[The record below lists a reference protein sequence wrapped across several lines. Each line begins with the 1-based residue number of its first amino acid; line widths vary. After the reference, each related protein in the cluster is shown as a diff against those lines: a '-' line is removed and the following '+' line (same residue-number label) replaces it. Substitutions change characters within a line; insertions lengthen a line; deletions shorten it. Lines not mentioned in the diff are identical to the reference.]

1 MFNAGTGVANCDD
14 AESQSHMF
22 CSVHPGGGVPRFFSH
37 LKSSFI
43 CEVKPHAKFQNPRTN
58 PFGRK
63 DCGGGLLCVI

>member
-1 MFNAGTGVANCDD
+1 MQVRALLTVMMLRVKAT
-14 AESQSHMF
+14 
-22 CSVHPGGGVPRFFSH
+22 CSVLFTPGSGFPVFFSH

-63 DCGGGLLCVI
+63 DCGGGLLCV